1 MGTLPATRSQQGCW
15 EIGAGAGNQMG
26 TAGSQNSGGSQHGC
40 WEIDAGA
47 GNQLGTG
54 TGVQNPV
61 VPSTGAGNQM
71 GTNWESNGNF

>member
-1 MGTLPATRSQQGCW
+1 
-15 EIGAGAGNQMG
+15 MG

-40 WEIDAGA
+40 WEIDAVA
-47 GNQLGTG
+47 VNQLGTG
-54 TGVQNPV
+54 TGVENPV

>member
-1 MGTLPATRSQQGCW
+1 MLGT
-15 EIGAGAGNQMG
+15 G
-26 TAGSQNSGGSQHGC
+26 TVGSQNSGSSQHGC

-54 TGVQNPV
+54 TGVENPV

-71 GTNWESNGNF
+71 GTFEQVPSTTETFT